1 MSIQQPFSPEHTR
14 PVLRADLRPD
24 GREAAPLPIEP
35 CILSQQLL
43 GQGKEVFIDHHG
55 AIYRLRE
62 TSLGKL
68 ILTK

>member
-1 MSIQQPFSPEHTR
+1 MSTPEPALR
-14 PVLRADLRPD
+14 GLALPVPE
-24 GREAAPLPIEP
+24 GREATAPPLAEP
-35 CILSQQLL
+35 RISSQQLL
-43 GQGKEVFIDHHG
+43 GAAKEVYIDHHG

>member
-1 MSIQQPFSPEHTR
+1 MNLSPPPTSTEP
-14 PVLRADLRPD
+14 PVHAPQALMPALADHRISS
-24 GREAAPLPIEP
+24 R
-35 CILSQQLL
+35 QLL
-43 GQGKEVFIDHHG
+43 GDAKEVLIEHHG

>member
-1 MSIQQPFSPEHTR
+1 VSLTPPPITPPPIDRPPAHEAQP
-14 PVLRADLRPD
+14 V
-24 GREAAPLPIEP
+24 APAQAEP
-35 CILSQQLL
+35 RISSRQLL
-43 GQGKEVFIDHHG
+43 GDAKEVLIEHRG

>member
-1 MSIQQPFSPEHTR
+1 MSIQQPSSLPEPR
-14 PVLRADLRPD
+14 PLLRPALRPD
-24 GREAAPLPIEP
+24 GREASLPIDH

-43 GQGKEVFIDHHG
+43 GAGKEVFIDHHG

>member
-1 MSIQQPFSPEHTR
+1 MNHQQSSSPEPR
-14 PVLRADLRPD
+14 PLLRPE
-24 GREAAPLPIEP
+24 GRETAPLPVEP

-43 GQGKEVFIDHHG
+43 GAGKEVFIDHHG